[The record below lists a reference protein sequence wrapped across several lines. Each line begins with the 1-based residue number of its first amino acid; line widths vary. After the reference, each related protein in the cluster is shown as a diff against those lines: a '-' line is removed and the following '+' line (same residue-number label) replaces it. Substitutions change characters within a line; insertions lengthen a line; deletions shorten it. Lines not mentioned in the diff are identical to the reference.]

1 MLADLPGRMYM
12 YKIDKYESHT
22 LMRCKL
28 DSYLSDNYM
37 YDSNCSYMYCYIK
50 KSHRLLGV
58 DTGVLEALTPELAIL
73 GVLARQLD
81 ALLIT
86 DDRRT
91 SVRRNTLL
99 YMTYVRF

>member
-1 MLADLPGRMYM
+1 MYM
-12 YKIDKYESHT
+12 YY
-22 LMRCKL
+22 
-28 DSYLSDNYM
+28 
-37 YDSNCSYMYCYIK
+37 YIK

-91 SVRRNTLL
+91 SVTRSWAPDITH
-99 YMTYVRF
+99 T